1 MKSSTLRKTTIEVVS
16 SWFRKQQF
24 ALRVEAVII
33 RDFRGKQIA
42 HRRNIFIQTTQLI
55 ADEPFVEVSA
65 QASQQPSP
73 NLDRNVNLKRKRQC
87 KIWRFS

>member
-16 SWFRKQQF
+16 SWFRKEQF

-42 HRRNIFIQTTQLI
+42 EKNFPKAQCGRSLVRMYVDYKLAFCLALLI
-55 ADEPFVEVSA
+55 DKLS
-65 QASQQPSP
+65 QPSLQAVW
-73 NLDRNVNLKRKRQC
+73 NLCHSYSL
-87 KIWRFS
+87 I

>member
-16 SWFRKQQF
+16 SWFRKEQF

-42 HRRNIFIQTTQLI
+42 YRRNIFIQTTQLI